1 MFLKL
6 NEDDEVEQIREIGS
20 TAAFLGQGESTAHFG
35 LGLRGH
41 EELLHKVTV
50 RYFTQPEE
58 VNNTTEE
65 TKLIEHNLEF
75 FNIQPRSTLVV
86 YKTDTA
92 ESLLG
97 KNDVS
102 NMKTFPVCDRVSSTS
117 ILLEEAKRAR
127 VTKKLSP
134 GGGGGRRRNKLDL

>member
-1 MFLKL
+1 MRSYCIDSPIF
-6 NEDDEVEQIREIGS
+6 
-20 TAAFLGQGESTAHFG
+20 A
-35 LGLRGH
+35 
-41 EELLHKVTV
+41 
-50 RYFTQPEE
+50 EE

-134 GGGGGRRRNKLDL
+134 GGEVVVEEGTSWIYR

>member
-1 MFLKL
+1 M
-6 NEDDEVEQIREIGS
+6 
-20 TAAFLGQGESTAHFG
+20 
-35 LGLRGH
+35 
-41 EELLHKVTV
+41 
-50 RYFTQPEE
+50 
-58 VNNTTEE
+58 
-65 TKLIEHNLEF
+65 
-75 FNIQPRSTLVV
+75 